1 MRIFFLAFFSVYGS
15 FSLYGALRW
24 ASTLPAGAFRNWA
37 VTLGI
42 AAALSFPLG
51 RLNLGIVPEDIRHYL
66 LHIGYLWMAYLP
78 NLVIPAIL
86 WDIWRLGRIVLR
98 LPLQAK
104 VSVPVFALWTGLS
117 LAIVAGGWI
126 NARYPVTKTIS
137 LDIPGTEDRSIRIAL
152 MTDLHISSMTSQKW
166 LERVVEKTNGLSPD
180 LILMAGDI
188 LDGPDGPKLE
198 LIAQG
203 LKGLRAPLGV
213 YGSPGNHEYYLGIG
227 KSQRIL
233 ESAGVSLLRDRAV
246 LVDGSLWVLGREDVQ
261 APRMGLSRSPLKN
274 IVPSGNE
281 PVVVLDHTPI
291 APALEEASNGAVDL
305 LLSGHTHRG
314 QLFPFQLITSM
325 IYPLDWGL
333 EKLGGSYVYVS
344 CGVGTWGPPI
354 RTSSRPE
361 IVAVDIKITKNVT
374 E

>member
-1 MRIFFLAFFSVYGS
+1 MRTFFLVFFSVYGS
-15 FSLYGALRW
+15 FSLYGTLRW

-37 VTLGI
+37 VTLGL

-51 RLNLGIVPEDIRHYL
+51 RLNLGLIPEEIRPYL

-86 WDIWRLGRIVLR
+86 WDLWRLGRIVLR
-98 LPLQAK
+98 LPPQIK
-104 VSVPVFALWTGLS
+104 VSVTIFAIWTGLS
-117 LAIVAGGWI
+117 MAMVAGGWI

-137 LDIPGTEDRSIRIAL
+137 MEIPGTEDRSLRIAL
-152 MTDLHISSMTSQKW
+152 MTDLHISSMTSSKW
-166 LERVVEKTNGLSPD
+166 LDRVIDRTNGLSPD
-180 LILMAGDI
+180 LIVMAGDI
-188 LDGPDGPKLE
+188 LDGPDGPQLE

-203 LKGLRAPLGV
+203 LNKLKAPLGI
-213 YGSPGNHEYYLGIG
+213 YGSPGNHEYYLGID

-233 ESAGVSLLRDRAV
+233 ESAGVTLLRDRAL

-261 APRMGLSRSPLKN
+261 ASRMGLSRSPLKK
-274 IVPSGNE
+274 IMPQGKE

-291 APALEEASNGAVDL
+291 VRALDEASSEGASLV
-305 LLSGHTHRG
+305 LSGHTHRG
-314 QLFPFQLITSM
+314 QIFPFQFITSM

-333 EKLGGSYVYVS
+333 GKFGGSYVYVS

-361 IVAVDIKITKNVT
+361 IVAIDIKITKNVT

>member
-1 MRIFFLAFFSVYGS
+1 MRIFFLVFFSVYGS
-15 FSLYGALRW
+15 SSLYGTLRW

-37 VTLGI
+37 VTLAI
-42 AAALSFPLG
+42 AVALSFPLG
-51 RLNLGIVPEDIRHYL
+51 RLNLGVIPEDIRPYL
-66 LHIGYLWMAYLP
+66 LQVGYLWMACLP

-86 WDIWRLGRIVLR
+86 WDTWRLGRILLR
-98 LPLQAK
+98 LPLQTR
-104 VSVPVFALWTGLS
+104 VSVPIFALWTGLS
-117 LAIVAGGWI
+117 LAIVALGWI

-137 LDIPGTEDRSIRIAL
+137 LEIPGTEDRALRIAL
-152 MTDLHISSMTSQKW
+152 MTDLHISSITSPKW
-166 LERVVEKTNGLSPD
+166 LERVVERTNGLSPD

-188 LDGPDGPKLE
+188 LDGPDGPGLE

-203 LKGLRAPLGV
+203 LRNLKAPLGV
-213 YGSPGNHEYYLGIG
+213 YGSPGNHEYYLGIE

-233 ESAGVSLLRDRAV
+233 EGTGVTLLRDRAV

-274 IVPSGNE
+274 ILPSGEE

-291 APALEEASNGAVDL
+291 ARALDEASAAQVAL

-325 IYPLDWGL
+325 IYPLDWGMR
-333 EKLGGSYVYVS
+333 KFGDSHVYVS

>member
-1 MRIFFLAFFSVYGS
+1 MRTFFIVFFSVYGS
-15 FSLYGALRW
+15 FSLYGTLRW

-37 VTLGI
+37 VTLGL

-51 RLNLGIVPEDIRHYL
+51 RLNLAIVPEDIRPYL

-86 WDIWRLGRIVLR
+86 WDLWRLGRIVLR
-98 LPLQAK
+98 LPPQTR
-104 VSVPVFALWTGLS
+104 VSVPIFALWTGLS

-137 LDIPGTEDRSIRIAL
+137 LEIPGAEDRSIRIAL

-166 LERVVEKTNGLSPD
+166 LERVVAKTNDLSPD

-203 LKGLRAPLGV
+203 LRELKAPLGV
-213 YGSPGNHEYYLGIG
+213 YGSPGNHEYYLGID

-233 ESAGVSLLRDRAV
+233 ESADVTLLRDRAL
-246 LVDGSLWVLGREDVQ
+246 LVDGSLWILSREDVQ
-261 APRMGLSRSPLKN
+261 APRMGLPRSPLKN
-274 IVPSGNE
+274 ILPSGNE

-291 APALEEASNGAVDL
+291 AEALDEASTNQVTL

-333 EKLGGSYVYVS
+333 KKFGGSYVYVS

-354 RTSSRPE
+354 RTTSRPE